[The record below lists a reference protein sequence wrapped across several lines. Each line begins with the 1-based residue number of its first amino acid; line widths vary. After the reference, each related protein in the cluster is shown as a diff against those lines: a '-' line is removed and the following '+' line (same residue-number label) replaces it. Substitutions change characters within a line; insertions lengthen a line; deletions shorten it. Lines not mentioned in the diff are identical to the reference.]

1 MPHRIVTLTLNPA
14 VDLACTAPYVRP
26 THKIRSFGERFDPG
40 GGGINVARVVHVLGG
55 DALALV
61 MTGGLTGRLVEEMLD
76 EATVP
81 WQALPIR
88 GRNRVSLNVH
98 DQESGLEYRFVPEGP
113 AVSEDEWR
121 SVLAVLEQI
130 EAEWVVASGS
140 LPPGVPDDFYARA
153 AAIAAHRGQKFALD
167 TSGAALRAAAN
178 QEIAL
183 LKLSLGELEF
193 LVERNLSEPA
203 SQEEAVRRLIDG
215 GSARMVAVSLGAEG
229 ALLVTRNGATRLPAL
244 PVEERGA
251 VGAGDSF
258 LAGLLL
264 GLVRG
269 WPEQQALRFALA
281 AGAAAVANYGTAQV
295 ARNHVEA
302 LYRSFAGDGAM
313 ATEGDDR
320 TISTVHSVAAALERR
335 GHGEHS
341 GTLRAALR
349 HSHAG
354 AALLGAVR
362 EACQVVLTAIEA
374 IDPVCATM
382 VEELRLEVD
391 ARLLEQRPKADGDSS

>member
-1 MPHRIVTLTLNPA
+1 MNGSIPVVGASTSRVSCMF
-14 VDLACTAPYVRP
+14 LAA
-26 THKIRSFGERFDPG
+26 
-40 GGGINVARVVHVLGG
+40 
-55 DALALV
+55 
-61 MTGGLTGRLVEEMLD
+61 MTGGATGRLVEEMLD
-76 EATVP
+76 EAAVP
-81 WQALPIR
+81 WQALRIS

-98 DQESGLEYRFVPEGP
+98 DLESGLEYRFVPEGP
-113 AVSEDEWR
+113 AVSESEWR
-121 SVLAVLEQI
+121 SVLAVLAQI
-130 EAEWVVASGS
+130 EAEWIVASGS

-153 AAIAAHRGQKFALD
+153 AAIAARRGQKFALD
-167 TSGAALRAAAN
+167 TSGPALRAGAT
-178 QEIAL
+178 QDIAL

-193 LVERNLSEPA
+193 LAERKMSEPG
-203 SQEEAVRRLIDG
+203 SQEEAVRRLIG
-215 GSARMVAVSLGAEG
+215 RGSPRMVAVSLGAEG
-229 ALLVTRNGATRLPAL
+229 ALLMTCNGTTRLPAL

-281 AGAAAVANYGTAQV
+281 AGAAAVATYGTAQV
-295 ARNHVEA
+295 ARDHVEA
-302 LYRSFAGDGAM
+302 LYRSFAGDDAM

-320 TISTVHSVAAALERR
+320 TISTVHSVAAELERR

-354 AALLGAVR
+354 VALFGAVR

-391 ARLLEQRPKADGDSS
+391 ARLLEHRPTADGDRS